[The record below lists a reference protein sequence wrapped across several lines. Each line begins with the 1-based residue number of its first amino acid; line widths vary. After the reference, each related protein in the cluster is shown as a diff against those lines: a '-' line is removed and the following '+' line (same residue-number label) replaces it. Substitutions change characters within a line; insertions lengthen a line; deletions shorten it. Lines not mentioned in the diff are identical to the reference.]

1 MKNLRVCVAGVFQ
14 RGANW
19 NARGV
24 PDKSTGRIAKEY
36 SGARGSAELG
46 DLSGDWRRNIVR
58 AYIDCHGIFHLL
70 KIKLNRIICRR
81 GCGVPLGEP
90 PLGWDIVGRDRRVF
104 GRMDTW
110 KAAREVLDALRDQ
123 STRPGA
129 LPPDPRLV
137 SLQRRLA
144 GIAGSNIGWT
154 RTVLAWSGVVTE
166 AVVKSAIP
174 LLTALKYSIETQ

>member
-70 KIKLNRIICRR
+70 KIKLTRIICRR
-81 GCGVPLGEP
+81 GRGVPLGEP
-90 PLGWDIVGRDRRVF
+90 PVGWDIVGRGRRV
-104 GRMDTW
+104 RTDTW
-110 KAAREVLDALRDQ
+110 SANREVLDALRDQ
-123 STRPGA
+123 GTRPGA
-129 LPPDPRLV
+129 LPPGPRLV
-137 SLQRRLA
+137 SLRRLLA
-144 GIAGSNIGWT
+144 GIAVRNIGWT
-154 RTVLAWSGVVTE
+154 RTVLACSG
-166 AVVKSAIP
+166 
-174 LLTALKYSIETQ
+174 